1 MSEPCTAMVHLR
13 ILCSLNVLYV
23 RRRLYWFLLYCM
35 DAWAQLVSTNV
46 SFMLIE
52 QQLCQLGGGRI
63 GIPSRNNTFT
73 YCKIQ
78 IGLGTGGY
86 WWFVDARGLSLRRW
100 KATLSSLLHLL
111 SVMTLGHLGN
121 WQGNSMGNFLK
132 LILDIVGS
140 YWSIL
145 NRSELGWTDLN
156 QWVRLGVDVV
166 WNFLHWC
173 RPSLAD
179 CLLNDQITLAN

>member
-100 KATLSSLLHLL
+100 KAPWAPSCICCQWWPWATWATGKGIQWATSWNWSLISSDHTGPY
-111 SVMTLGHLGN
+111 STV
-121 WQGNSMGNFLK
+121 
-132 LILDIVGS
+132 
-140 YWSIL
+140 L
-145 NRSELGWTDLN
+145 N
-156 QWVRLGVDVV
+156 
-166 WNFLHWC
+166 
-173 RPSLAD
+173 
-179 CLLNDQITLAN
+179 